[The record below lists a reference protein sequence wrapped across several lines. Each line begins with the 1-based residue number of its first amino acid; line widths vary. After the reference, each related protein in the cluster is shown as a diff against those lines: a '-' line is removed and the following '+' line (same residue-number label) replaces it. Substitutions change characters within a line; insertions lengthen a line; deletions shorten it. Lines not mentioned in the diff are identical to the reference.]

1 MQRLVYSPK
10 ASAYIK
16 TEDDRIVDVTNDI
29 VRGEVHRKI
38 NQVSSATLTLR
49 NDQRKYTSKGNPTF
63 RPMDPITIYLNR
75 LPGFPVQVFT
85 GFLDKTP
92 YFQLYP
98 GTVELTASC
107 TLKRLQYTYWDPAL
121 PYVNEFMAQY
131 GWVANRATGELYNPQ
146 AAVGLAND
154 QSATASGSSSATGVS
169 PTSTS
174 GVSRTEGDIL
184 FLGDSLSVGTAG
196 AMKSIL
202 GSKWKITQ
210 SNHIGFTTAQALAV
224 LNLPVPT
231 NIPQTIVVQLGTND
245 FNAPAFK
252 KSALGIMAK
261 LGKDRRV
268 IWGNVGRLDSMF
280 PGQTTAAQINEQL
293 NKVANQYPNIE
304 IFNFNGLVASGNI
317 GLGSD
322 GVHPTSYTQV
332 GKLLSKVIGSASTAP
347 TPTTGGSSTNVKIVL
362 RKVDVKG
369 EAEAALNDGSIGN
382 LLFATLKR
390 IGGWDPSTIYIEKLP
405 DGSNG
410 TVSLATVVSR
420 LYESMNEQIAITE
433 DALTT
438 FLGGSIGQGT
448 YGDGSTSTSP
458 DGADESTGNI
468 KGLDKIIP
476 TIVKIANKWNVP
488 AEVPIAIGL
497 IETGLTNHDS
507 PGNPHYGWYQWDKK
521 SGPAGSYSGAG
532 VTKSK
537 DNGCYDLGF
546 ATDSI
551 CEGLHNLAV
560 RNPAIKSDTLGWAM
574 KIQGVNGQN
583 NPLYPQ
589 TWGSQLKKAQ
599 SYMSQYK
606 LILGDVTTG
615 LGTLP
620 GPSVQ
625 TVTAKKKDGTTPA
638 DSVKITQPSEVI
650 NRVVLPLAGKVGI
663 KKTVAQNNIDNA
675 NHGPTVNNTRS
686 DHQGPPEF
694 AWAADMSNSPK
705 GNYDTTAPTPEMD
718 RLAATLAKAFDM
730 PWSGSGVAENTAESK
745 SKTGLRYQMLYRTP
759 AGGGHFNHVHFGVKK
774 ISSGTGWVGV
784 PGADA
789 IADPTSS
796 NTGTASGG
804 TTDGTTDALT
814 TARASA
820 FAASFNFPT
829 AEQMMEAIG
838 LQGDRSLLND
848 QPLLPFIQQL
858 TEGSM
863 RHFQSMPNGNFFA
876 FFPDYFG
883 TFGHRK
889 AYWEIDDIEILDGK
903 LELNDDALVTHMY
916 VIGDTILPNNTIDF
930 VEKLLSRGVV
940 TVFNAGAA
948 NWLAPK
954 DNQSENFFGD
964 RDTTLKFL
972 KRYGARPQYE
982 PSPFIRSAYYEIY
995 VAWQKFMQA
1004 WSRQFISTFTFT
1016 FMPELYPGGI
1026 VAFPTHGIQM
1036 YIEEVHH
1043 SFDYE
1048 GGFTTQANL
1057 SSPASTDSNNDIT
1070 RGLLPKAAPFSNDF
1084 DSHTTADPNTGA
1096 KNALK
1101 NYLHKNEAD

>member
-1 MQRLVYSPK
+1 MKRLVYSPK
-10 ASAYIK
+10 ASAFIK
-16 TEDDRIVDVTNDI
+16 TDAGIINVTDDI

-38 NQVSSATLTLR
+38 NQVSSASLTLR
-49 NDQRKYTSKGNPTF
+49 NDQRKYTKKGDPTF
-63 RPMDPITIYLNR
+63 RPMDPITISLNR

-98 GTVELTASC
+98 GTVDLTASC

-146 AAVGLAND
+146 AAVGLANA
-154 QSATASGSSSATGVS
+154 QSNQGSGGTSGGSST
-169 PTSTS
+169 TSNAAST
-174 GVSRTEGDIL
+174 VDRTAGKI
-184 FLGDSLSVGTAG
+184 FFFGDSLSQGTQAAIG
-196 AMKSIL
+196 PIL
-202 GSKWKITQ
+202 GKKWKV
-210 SNHIGFTTAQALAV
+210 SGENNVGFTTAQALGLLKATQ
-224 LNLPVPT
+224 P
-231 NIPQTIVVQLGTND
+231 ITIQNTVVVQLGTND
-245 FNAPAFK
+245 FNAAAFK
-252 KSALGIMAK
+252 KAALGVMGV
-261 LGKDRRV
+261 LGKERRV
-268 IWGNVGRLDSMF
+268 IWANVGRKDSMF
-280 PGQTTAAQINEQL
+280 PGQTTSAQINDQL
-293 NKVANQYPNIE
+293 SKVAEQYSNLE
-304 IFNFNGLVASGNI
+304 IFNYNALVANGTLPLES
-317 GLGSD
+317 S
-322 GVHPTSYTQV
+322 GVHPKDFNYKPLAKQIAR
-332 GKLLSKVIGSASTAP
+332 VIGTSASAASP
-347 TPTTGGSSTNVKIVL
+347 TVGTSGKNVKIVL
-362 RKVDVKG
+362 RKSDVKG

-405 DGSNG
+405 DGSDG
-410 TVSLATVVSR
+410 TVSLAAVVAR
-420 LYESMNEQIAITE
+420 LYQSMNEQIAVTE
-433 DALTT
+433 AALTA
-438 FLGGSIGQGT
+438 FMGDSIGDASL
-448 YGDGSTSTSP
+448 GDGGTTSSSS
-458 DGADESTGNI
+458 DDASTGDI

-476 TIVKIANKWNVP
+476 TIAKIANKWNVP
-488 AEVPIAIGL
+488 AEVPIAIWL
-497 IETGLTNHDS
+497 IEWPGLKDS
-507 PGNPHYGWYQWDKK
+507 PGNAHYGWYQWDKK
-521 SGPAGSYSGAG
+521 DGPAGSYSGAG

-537 DNGCYDLGF
+537 PNGCYDLGF

-551 CEGLHNLAV
+551 CEGLHNLAQ
-560 RNPAIKSDTLGWAM
+560 RDPSLKSNTLAWAM
-574 KIQGVNGQN
+574 KIQGVNGHN
-583 NPLYPQ
+583 NPAYPK
-589 TWGSQLKKAQ
+589 TWGSKITQAQ
-599 SYMSQYK
+599 GYLSKYK
-606 LILGDVTTG
+606 VIIGDTSTG

-620 GPSVQ
+620 GSDTTATQ
-625 TVTAKKKDGTTPA
+625 TKVAKKKDG
-638 DSVKITQPSEVI
+638 SSPSTGTKWAY
-650 NRVVLPLAGKVGI
+650 PLSSKAKSLGGVSAHMSRPLGNW
-663 KKTVAQNNIDNA
+663 QSDNA
-675 NHGPTVNNTRS
+675 IDLGNPPGTSWIAVEDGTISSSLGWGDSSGGGHATVYGFRLHLEGASGNTYFYQHGS
-686 DHQGPPEF
+686 D
-694 AWAADMSNSPK
+694 K
-705 GNYDTTAPTPEMD
+705 
-718 RLAATLAKAFDM
+718 LAAKGTKVKKGDKIGEIGDYRSNGIPSHLHFAAKPPTNPETVIGGADITSGGGDSTG
-730 PWSGSGVAENTAESK
+730 SGSGTD
-745 SKTGLRYQMLYRTP
+745 P
-759 AGGGHFNHVHFGVKK
+759 
-774 ISSGTGWVGV
+774 GT
-784 PGADA
+784 
-789 IADPTSS
+789 S
-796 NTGTASGG
+796 
-804 TTDGTTDALT
+804 DALA

-829 AEQMMEAIG
+829 AEEMMEAIG

-889 AYWEIDDIEILDGK
+889 AYWEIDDIEVLDGK

-916 VIGDTILPNNTIDF
+916 VVGDTILPNNQIDF

-1043 SFDYE
+1043 LFDYE
-1048 GGFTTQANL
+1048 TGFTTQANL

-1070 RGLLPKAAPFSNDF
+1070 RGLLPKAAPFSNVTG
-1084 DSHTTADPNTGA
+1084 HTNDDPNVAA

-1101 NYLHKNEAD
+1101 GFADKGD